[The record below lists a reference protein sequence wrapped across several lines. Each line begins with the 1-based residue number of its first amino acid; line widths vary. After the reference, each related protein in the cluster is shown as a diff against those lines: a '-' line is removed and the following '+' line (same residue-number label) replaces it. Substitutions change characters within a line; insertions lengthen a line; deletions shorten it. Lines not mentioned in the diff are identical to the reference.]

1 MTPLYNLLIESFGI
15 PLAKHSSTIKL
26 AKSVIVQKG
35 TTMSNL
41 IRDIPLYYAK
51 TNFFDDIFIW
61 LKEHVLLLQIVL
73 IALGILTFIVIFTTI
88 IYIRL
93 REHRHRNID

>member
-1 MTPLYNLLIESFGI
+1 MPKQI
-15 PLAKHSSTIKL
+15 
-26 AKSVIVQKG
+26 
-35 TTMSNL
+35 
-41 IRDIPLYYAK
+41 
-51 TNFFDDIFIW
+51 FFDDIFIW